1 MRCRGNSEPFP
12 NSIYIYIFRILL
24 RKGNPTVSFIHYDT
38 VVIYFQILETP
49 EEYIPQF
56 LWMFE
61 DQKLKIKCRI
71 SKTKLHNYPHVFMLL
86 ALYWAQTLHLN
97 VWRPRTMENSYVIYP
112 HWNISSSQIAESLLA
127 MTVPAENVNFHK
139 VPVVWSNKSQN
150 RYFREEREVSRDMRN
165 FALALVQA
173 EILVVK
179 DKLIFTSAQS
189 MWKYVPMFPYGF
201 IH

>member
-38 VVIYFQILETP
+38 AVIYFQILETP

-61 DQKLKIKCRI
+61 DQKLKIMCRI

-86 ALYWAQTLHLN
+86 ALYWTQTLHLN
-97 VWRPRTMENSYVIYP
+97 VWRPWTMENSC
-112 HWNISSSQIAESLLA
+112 HLSTL
-127 MTVPAENVNFHK
+127 K
-139 VPVVWSNKSQN
+139 
-150 RYFREEREVSRDMRN
+150 YFKFTNSRKPTRDDCARGKCQ
-165 FALALVQA
+165 F
-173 EILVVK
+173 
-179 DKLIFTSAQS
+179 S
-189 MWKYVPMFPYGF
+189 
-201 IH
+201 